1 MLISQDSGATVAV
14 NPALPLDTFKH
25 TLYVETAENVLKT
38 QNIHNVSTGVA
49 VALFLLGLFL
59 VLMAFLA
66 AFVVTVVLGYI
77 LAITALAVGIYMAV
91 KRGGRI
97 LPLVLGVVL
106 AVFSLAVLA
115 VVTAAQIAYPDAEI
129 KIQHSV

>member
-1 MLISQDSGATVAV
+1 M
-14 NPALPLDTFKH
+14 
-25 TLYVETAENVLKT
+25 
-38 QNIHNVSTGVA
+38 A
-49 VALFLLGLFL
+49 VALFLLGLFF

-66 AFVVTVVLGYI
+66 AFVVTIVLGYI

-115 VVTAAQIAYPDAEI
+115 LVVAAQIVYLPVEVKIEYI
-129 KIQHSV
+129 KNGEVTTAHPRA

>member
-1 MLISQDSGATVAV
+1 M
-14 NPALPLDTFKH
+14 
-25 TLYVETAENVLKT
+25 
-38 QNIHNVSTGVA
+38 A

-77 LAITALAVGIYMAV
+77 LAATALTIGIYMAV

-97 LPLVLGVVL
+97 LPLILGVVL
-106 AVFSLAVLA
+106 AYFSLAALVAL
-115 VVTAAQIAYPDAEI
+115 VVAPSAYRHVEI
-129 KIQHSV
+129 KTIEIRHSA

>member
-1 MLISQDSGATVAV
+1 M
-14 NPALPLDTFKH
+14 FKH

-38 QNIHNVSTGVA
+38 QNIHSVSTGMA

-115 VVTAAQIAYPDAEI
+115 VVAAAQIAYPDAEI
-129 KIQHSV
+129 KFSIRFEVDITTR

>member
-1 MLISQDSGATVAV
+1 M
-14 NPALPLDTFKH
+14 
-25 TLYVETAENVLKT
+25 
-38 QNIHNVSTGVA
+38 A

-77 LAITALAVGIYMAV
+77 LAATALTIGIYMAV

-106 AVFSLAVLA
+106 AVFSLAVIAL
-115 VVTAAQIAYPDAEI
+115 VVAAQITYPVAEV
-129 KIQHSV
+129 KIQHSA

>member
-1 MLISQDSGATVAV
+1 ML
-14 NPALPLDTFKH
+14 KH

-38 QNIHNVSTGVA
+38 QNIHNVSTDMA
-49 VALFLLGLFL
+49 VALFPLGLFL

-115 VVTAAQIAYPDAEI
+115 VVTAAQIVYLPVEVEI
-129 KIQHSV
+129 KYIKYGEVTTAHPRA

>member
-1 MLISQDSGATVAV
+1 M
-14 NPALPLDTFKH
+14 
-25 TLYVETAENVLKT
+25 
-38 QNIHNVSTGVA
+38 STGTA
-49 VALFLLGLFL
+49 VVLFLLGLFL

-77 LAITALAVGIYMAV
+77 LAAAALAIGIYMAV

-106 AVFSLAVLA
+106 AVFSLAILA
-115 VVTAAQIAYPDAEI
+115 VVAAAQIAYPVAEI
-129 KIQHSV
+129 KIQHSA

>member
-1 MLISQDSGATVAV
+1 M
-14 NPALPLDTFKH
+14 
-25 TLYVETAENVLKT
+25 
-38 QNIHNVSTGVA
+38 STGMA

-59 VLMAFLA
+59 MLMAFLA

-77 LAITALAVGIYMAV
+77 LAAAALAVGIYMAV

-106 AVFSLAVLA
+106 AVFSLAALA
-115 VVTAAQIAYPDAEI
+115 VVLAAQIVYPVAEI
-129 KIQHSV
+129 KIQLSA

>member
-1 MLISQDSGATVAV
+1 
-14 NPALPLDTFKH
+14 
-25 TLYVETAENVLKT
+25 
-38 QNIHNVSTGVA
+38 VSTGTA
-49 VALFLLGLFL
+49 VVLFLLGLFL

-77 LAITALAVGIYMAV
+77 LAATALTIGIYMAV

-115 VVTAAQIAYPDAEI
+115 VVTAAQIAYPVAEI
-129 KIQHSV
+129 KIQHSA

>member
-1 MLISQDSGATVAV
+1 MSMGM
-14 NPALPLDTFKH
+14 
-25 TLYVETAENVLKT
+25 
-38 QNIHNVSTGVA
+38 A

-77 LAITALAVGIYMAV
+77 LAAAALAIGIYMAV

-97 LPLVLGVVL
+97 LPLVLGIVL
-106 AVFSLAVLA
+106 AVFSLAVLT
-115 VVTAAQIAYPDAEI
+115 VVAAAQIVYPVPEI
-129 KIQHSV
+129 KIQHSA

>member
-1 MLISQDSGATVAV
+1 
-14 NPALPLDTFKH
+14 
-25 TLYVETAENVLKT
+25 
-38 QNIHNVSTGVA
+38 VSTGTA
-49 VALFLLGLFL
+49 VVMFLFSLFL

-77 LAITALAVGIYMAV
+77 MAAAALAIGIYMAV
-91 KRGGRI
+91 KKGRKI

-115 VVTAAQIAYPDAEI
+115 VVVAAQIVYLPVEVEI
-129 KIQHSV
+129 KYIEYDEVTTAHPRA

>member
-1 MLISQDSGATVAV
+1 
-14 NPALPLDTFKH
+14 
-25 TLYVETAENVLKT
+25 
-38 QNIHNVSTGVA
+38 
-49 VALFLLGLFL
+49 
-59 VLMAFLA
+59 MAFLA

-77 LAITALAVGIYMAV
+77 LAAAALAIGIYMAV

-115 VVTAAQIAYPDAEI
+115 VVVAAQIVYLPIEI
-129 KIQHSV
+129 KYIEYGEVTTAHPRA

>member
-1 MLISQDSGATVAV
+1 M
-14 NPALPLDTFKH
+14 
-25 TLYVETAENVLKT
+25 
-38 QNIHNVSTGVA
+38 STGTA

-59 VLMAFLA
+59 VVMAFLA

-77 LAITALAVGIYMAV
+77 LATAALAIGIHMAV

-106 AVFSLAVLA
+106 AVFSLAVLVA
-115 VVTAAQIAYPDAEI
+115 VAAAQIAYLPIEI
-129 KIQHSV
+129 KYIKYDEVTTERLRA

>member
-1 MLISQDSGATVAV
+1 M
-14 NPALPLDTFKH
+14 
-25 TLYVETAENVLKT
+25 
-38 QNIHNVSTGVA
+38 STGTA
-49 VALFLLGLFL
+49 VVLFLLGLFL
-59 VLMAFLA
+59 VFMAFLA

-77 LAITALAVGIYMAV
+77 LAAAALAIGIYMAV

-115 VVTAAQIAYPDAEI
+115 VVVAAQIVYLLIEI
-129 KIQHSV
+129 KYIKYGEVTTAHPRA

>member
-1 MLISQDSGATVAV
+1 M
-14 NPALPLDTFKH
+14 
-25 TLYVETAENVLKT
+25 
-38 QNIHNVSTGVA
+38 A

-59 VLMAFLA
+59 VLVAFLA

-77 LAITALAVGIYMAV
+77 MAAAALAVGIYMAV

-115 VVTAAQIAYPDAEI
+115 VVAAAQIAYPVAEI
-129 KIQHSV
+129 KIQHSA

>member
-1 MLISQDSGATVAV
+1 VV
-14 NPALPLDTFKH
+14 
-25 TLYVETAENVLKT
+25 
-38 QNIHNVSTGVA
+38 
-49 VALFLLGLFL
+49 LFLLGLFL
-59 VLMAFLA
+59 VLVAFLA

-77 LAITALAVGIYMAV
+77 LAAAALAIGIYMAV

-115 VVTAAQIAYPDAEI
+115 VVVAAQIVYLPVEI
-129 KIQHSV
+129 KYIEYGEVTTAHPRA

>member
-1 MLISQDSGATVAV
+1 ML
-14 NPALPLDTFKH
+14 KH
-25 TLYVETAENVLKT
+25 TLYVETIKT
-38 QNIHNVSTGVA
+38 QSKHNVSTGMA

-59 VLMAFLA
+59 VLMTFLA

-77 LAITALAVGIYMAV
+77 LAITAFVGIYMAV

-115 VVTAAQIAYPDAEI
+115 VVTAAQIVYPDAEI

>member
-1 MLISQDSGATVAV
+1 
-14 NPALPLDTFKH
+14 
-25 TLYVETAENVLKT
+25 
-38 QNIHNVSTGVA
+38 VSTGTA
-49 VALFLLGLFL
+49 VVLFLLGLFL

-77 LAITALAVGIYMAV
+77 LAAAALAIGIYMAV

-115 VVTAAQIAYPDAEI
+115 VVVAAQIVYLPIEI
-129 KIQHSV
+129 KYIEYGEVTTAHPRA

>member
-1 MLISQDSGATVAV
+1 ML
-14 NPALPLDTFKH
+14 KH
-25 TLYVETAENVLKT
+25 TLYVETIKT
-38 QNIHNVSTGVA
+38 QSKHNVFTGMA

-59 VLMAFLA
+59 VLMTFLA

>member
-1 MLISQDSGATVAV
+1 M
-14 NPALPLDTFKH
+14 
-25 TLYVETAENVLKT
+25 
-38 QNIHNVSTGVA
+38 STGTA

-59 VLMAFLA
+59 VVMAFLA

-77 LAITALAVGIYMAV
+77 LATAALAIGIYMAV

-106 AVFSLAVLA
+106 AVFSLAVIAL
-115 VVTAAQIAYPDAEI
+115 VTAAQIAYPVAEI
-129 KIQHSV
+129 KIQHSA

>member
-1 MLISQDSGATVAV
+1 MLISQASGATVAV
-14 NPALPLDTFKH
+14 NPVLPLDTFKH
-25 TLYVETAENVLKT
+25 PLYVETAENVLKT
-38 QNIHNVSTGVA
+38 QNIHKVPTGMA

>member
-1 MLISQDSGATVAV
+1 ML
-14 NPALPLDTFKH
+14 KH
-25 TLYVETAENVLKT
+25 TLYVETIKT
-38 QNIHNVSTGVA
+38 QSKHNVSTGMA
-49 VALFLLGLFL
+49 VALFLLGFFL
-59 VLMAFLA
+59 VLMTFLA

-106 AVFSLAVLA
+106 AFFSLATLTVLA
-115 VVTAAQIAYPDAEI
+115 AGLAAYPDAKIETIEI
-129 KIQHSV
+129 RHSA

>member
-1 MLISQDSGATVAV
+1 M
-14 NPALPLDTFKH
+14 
-25 TLYVETAENVLKT
+25 
-38 QNIHNVSTGVA
+38 
-49 VALFLLGLFL
+49 FLLGLFL
-59 VLMAFLA
+59 VFMAFLA

-77 LAITALAVGIYMAV
+77 VAAAALAIGIYMAV

-115 VVTAAQIAYPDAEI
+115 VVAAAQIAYPVAEI
-129 KIQHSV
+129 KIQLSA

>member
-1 MLISQDSGATVAV
+1 
-14 NPALPLDTFKH
+14 
-25 TLYVETAENVLKT
+25 
-38 QNIHNVSTGVA
+38 VSTGTA

-59 VLMAFLA
+59 VLMTFLA

-77 LAITALAVGIYMAV
+77 LAAAALAIGIYMAV

-97 LPLVLGVVL
+97 LPLVLGIVL

-115 VVTAAQIAYPDAEI
+115 VIVAAQIAYPEI
-129 KIQHSV
+129 KYIKYGEVTTARLRA

>member
-1 MLISQDSGATVAV
+1 ML
-14 NPALPLDTFKH
+14 KH

-38 QNIHNVSTGVA
+38 QNIHNVSTGEA

-66 AFVVTVVLGYI
+66 AFMVTVVLGYI
-77 LAITALAVGIYMAV
+77 LAAATLAIGIYMAV

-97 LPLVLGVVL
+97 LPLVLGIVL

-115 VVTAAQIAYPDAEI
+115 VVVAAQIVYLPVEI
-129 KIQHSV
+129 KYIKYGEVTTAHPRA

>member
-1 MLISQDSGATVAV
+1 
-14 NPALPLDTFKH
+14 
-25 TLYVETAENVLKT
+25 
-38 QNIHNVSTGVA
+38 VSTGLA

-59 VLMAFLA
+59 VLMSFLA

-77 LAITALAVGIYMAV
+77 LVATALTIGIYMAV

-115 VVTAAQIAYPDAEI
+115 LVVAAQIVYLPVEIKYIKYGEVTAARLRA
-129 KIQHSV
+129 

>member
-1 MLISQDSGATVAV
+1 M
-14 NPALPLDTFKH
+14 
-25 TLYVETAENVLKT
+25 
-38 QNIHNVSTGVA
+38 STGTA

-77 LAITALAVGIYMAV
+77 LAVVALAIGIYMAV

-97 LPLVLGVVL
+97 LPLVLGIVL
-106 AVFSLAVLA
+106 AFFSLAVLA
-115 VVTAAQIAYPDAEI
+115 VIVAAQIVYPLVEI
-129 KIQHSV
+129 KNIKYGEVTTARLRA

>member
-1 MLISQDSGATVAV
+1 M
-14 NPALPLDTFKH
+14 
-25 TLYVETAENVLKT
+25 
-38 QNIHNVSTGVA
+38 A

-115 VVTAAQIAYPDAEI
+115 VVVAAQIVYLPVEVEI
-129 KIQHSV
+129 KYIKYGEVTTAHRRA

>member
-1 MLISQDSGATVAV
+1 M
-14 NPALPLDTFKH
+14 
-25 TLYVETAENVLKT
+25 
-38 QNIHNVSTGVA
+38 STGTA

-59 VLMAFLA
+59 VVMAFLA

-77 LAITALAVGIYMAV
+77 LATAALAIGIHMAV

-106 AVFSLAVLA
+106 AVFSLAVIAL
-115 VVTAAQIAYPDAEI
+115 VVAAQITYPVAEV
-129 KIQHSV
+129 KIQHSA